1 MQSINK
7 QKGSMANLFDKS
19 SPDPDQWRHRQR
31 HGPKNGLIRIRLAMR
46 KWIIVVQRQTKTR
59 TRWNRKYI
67 NSSAAAASLLL
78 YLYLSMPIW
87 YLFMSSSSSFS
98 VALWMT
104 RRDGKES
111 ITMADPSHVTW
122 WSSNCPGIDSK
133 APTHQPT
140 AQHLRFTFH
149 AISLSRVSLV
159 HHHPREN
166 KIYCVWGFIRC
177 GFLFCCSS
185 NYFLL
190 RRRRFLLLLL
200 LDMSQLWICEW
211 VSESLIDYIGVRN
224 LIGIGTWA
232 GPGIDTQQQPKHVPI
247 NNYISAVIES
257 VIHIIRCHEEDRR
270 T

>member
-1 MQSINK
+1 M
-7 QKGSMANLFDKS
+7 
-19 SPDPDQWRHRQR
+19 
-31 HGPKNGLIRIRLAMR
+31 
-46 KWIIVVQRQTKTR
+46 V
-59 TRWNRKYI
+59 
-67 NSSAAAASLLL
+67 
-78 YLYLSMPIW
+78 
-87 YLFMSSSSSFS
+87 
-98 VALWMT
+98 
-104 RRDGKES
+104 
-111 ITMADPSHVTW
+111 SHIH
-122 WSSNCPGIDSK
+122 SNCPGIDSK

-190 RRRRFLLLLL
+190 RRRRFFLLLL

-232 GPGIDTQQQPKHVPI
+232 GRGIDTQQQPKHVPI

-270 T
+270 MYVKELCRLLGIIHSKYNTGYHHWHDILGRGGRRRRIRRLPLAVAKEEVRRTRVPRWFPFTQHRDPLRAGQIIK